1 LYDCQP
7 PASRQ
12 PAPRDKTLDVER
24 IIGIQRLKFRLSLPL
39 LQALLQALHAS
50 HCRLNALQDKCAGS
64 RYGAV
69 LDLPAD
75 TSRKIK

>member
-1 LYDCQP
+1 MYDCQP

-12 PAPRDKTLDVER
+12 PTARDKTLDAER
-24 IIGIQRLKFRLSLPL
+24 IIGIRRLKFRLSLPL
-39 LQALLQALHAS
+39 LQALHAS
-50 HCRLNALQDKCAGS
+50 HCGLHALQDKCAGS

>member
-12 PAPRDKTLDVER
+12 PTPRDKTLDAER
-24 IIGIQRLKFRLSLPL
+24 IIGIRRLKFRLSLPL
-39 LQALLQALHAS
+39 LQALHAS
-50 HCRLNALQDKCAGS
+50 HCGLHALQDKCAGS